1 MPVPSSEAEVK
12 RARGAMVGQL
22 RRFGLNGS
30 GGCKSR
36 QEEVEERGI
45 ATEEKKGKKLKKRRE
60 QKKKKRGERNKRAR
74 STMEEK

>member
-60 QKKKKRGERNKRAR
+60 QKKKKRERNKRAR

>member
-22 RRFGLNGS
+22 RRIGLNGS

-45 ATEEKKGKKLKKRRE
+45 ATEEKKGK
-60 QKKKKRGERNKRAR
+60 N
-74 STMEEK
+74 